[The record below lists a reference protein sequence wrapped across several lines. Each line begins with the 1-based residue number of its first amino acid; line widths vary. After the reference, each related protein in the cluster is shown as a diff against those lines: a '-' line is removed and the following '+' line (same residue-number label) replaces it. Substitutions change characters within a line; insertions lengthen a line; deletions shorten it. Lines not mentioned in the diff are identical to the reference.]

1 MVGRVLVSVIAIPL
15 LLGITILGE
24 YWFAICVAGIGVLA
38 LYEVYR
44 IIDLWGINTYR
55 LLGLLALLGVL
66 GNAYWNFSTYITI
79 MVVFAFTITVWH
91 SILTVSRGCR
101 TNTSDVVST
110 DAGHK
115 RISSLLFTT
124 LGLVYIAWP
133 LSLAI
138 SIREWH
144 DGVYWILLVMLGTF
158 ATDTASFLVGKTFG
172 RHKLAPSIS
181 PNKTVEGAVGGVILG
196 AIAILT
202 LIDVFSL
209 DFISFQVEIIFAILF
224 TISAQ
229 IGDLLESTMK
239 RRALIKDAGS
249 IIPGHGGVL
258 DRLDSVILVLL
269 FVYYSRLWVIN

>member
-1 MVGRVLVSVIAIPL
+1 M
-15 LLGITILGE
+15 
-24 YWFAICVAGIGVLA
+24 
-38 LYEVYR
+38 
-44 IIDLWGINTYR
+44 
-55 LLGLLALLGVL
+55 
-66 GNAYWNFSTYITI
+66 
-79 MVVFAFTITVWH
+79 
-91 SILTVSRGCR
+91 
-101 TNTSDVVST
+101 
-110 DAGHK
+110 
-115 RISSLLFTT
+115 
-124 LGLVYIAWP
+124 
-133 LSLAI
+133 
-138 SIREWH
+138 
-144 DGVYWILLVMLGTF
+144 
-158 ATDTASFLVGKTFG
+158 
-172 RHKLAPSIS
+172 
-181 PNKTVEGAVGGVILG
+181 ILG